1 MDYIT
6 IAEYAERAEISK
18 QAAYN
23 RAKSAKYKGYFRKIK
38 GMLMVDTALLSF
50 NQNFNLDSTVERAD
64 SCRETEKVFN
74 QNSTDFSTVE
84 NLIERLKA
92 QIESQTKQIES
103 LYSMI
108 REKDSI
114 IKDLSAN
121 MATITATIQTLQ
133 HEQHLIEAGKVQAE
147 TALQQ
152 ETIQTETK
160 EENRTIKALFSRFWK
175 R

>member
-38 GMLMVDTALLSF
+38 GVLMVDCALLEV
-50 NQNFNLDSTVERAD
+50 NQNFNFNSTAESSESYRKNEN
-64 SCRETEKVFN
+64 SFN
-74 QNSTDFSTVE
+74 QNSTEFSTVE
-84 NLIERLKA
+84 NLIETLNA
-92 QIESQTKQIES
+92 QIKSQSNQIES

-108 REKDSI
+108 SEKDSI
-114 IKDLSAN
+114 IKELSAN
-121 MATITATIQTLQ
+121 MATITATIQALQ
-133 HEQHLIEAGKVQAE
+133 HEQHLLEAGKVQAD
-147 TALQQ
+147 TALNH
-152 ETIQTETK
+152 ETIQTEAK